1 MTINIYKDQLKR
13 MPRQTIDVIRFAVK
27 RYKTGEIMV
36 RNARRDKN
44 RTLVPF
50 AVKKRFGMPDE
61 LLRAIIDAHLD
72 NPRDYSKELKV
83 LNLRVELMMAE
94 LPEFFYVD
102 LEEDNELL

>member
-27 RYKTGEIMV
+27 RYNAGEIMV
-36 RNARRDKN
+36 QNARRDKN
-44 RTLVPF
+44 RKLVPF
-50 AVKKRFGMPDE
+50 TVKKRFGIPDE

-72 NPRDYSKELKV
+72 NPRDYDKELRI
-83 LNLRVELMMAE
+83 LDLRVELMIAE